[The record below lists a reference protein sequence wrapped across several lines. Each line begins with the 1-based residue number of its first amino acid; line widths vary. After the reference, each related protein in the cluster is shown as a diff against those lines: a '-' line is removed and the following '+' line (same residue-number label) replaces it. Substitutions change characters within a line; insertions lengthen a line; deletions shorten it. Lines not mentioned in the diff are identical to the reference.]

1 MTPQA
6 PRPFLRLI
14 WEFPLSLFKDLQ
26 VAALSL
32 SVFFFVVVGFCW
44 FVLVPCSSL
53 GQVFILSRR

>member
-14 WEFPLSLFKDLQ
+14 WEFPLSHFKDLQ

-32 SVFFFVVVGFCW
+32 SIFFLLLWLGFVGLFW
-44 FVLVPCSSL
+44 YPAAL
-53 GQVFILSRR
+53 